1 MPGKCKFN
9 NDWLGIAKY
18 KAWLCCV
25 PGNRH
30 KASCKICHKTFD
42 IGNMGESAIGSHAKG
57 KVHRKNVTRAA
68 REVIHRNFNRSHII
82 WNYLKFRA
90 QISFFQLVLV

>member
-1 MPGKCKFN
+1 MNIMPGKCKFN
-9 NDWLGIAKY
+9 NDWLGIDKY

-42 IGNMGESAIGSHAKG
+42 IVNIGESAIGSHANRKFLLSCQGG
-57 KVHRKNVTRAA
+57 KSQ
-68 REVIHRNFNRSHII
+68 E
-82 WNYLKFRA
+82 L
-90 QISFFQLVLV
+90 Q

>member
-9 NDWLGIAKY
+9 NDWLGIDKY

-30 KASCKICHKTFD
+30 KASCKMCHKTFD
-42 IGNMGESAIGSHAKG
+42 IGNSESAIGSHAKG
-57 KVHRKNVTRAA
+57 NVYRKNVTRAA
-68 REVIHRNFNRSHII
+68 REVSHRNFNRSHMML
-82 WNYLKFRA
+82 LKFRA
-90 QISFFQLVLV
+90 QISFF